1 MARQRLQVLCH
12 SHQGWNPQTLEKGT
26 EVNSG
31 RSSGSQKGE
40 MMLLSGGINGEAFNI
55 AGMGLQ

>member
-1 MARQRLQVLCH
+1 MKARIH
-12 SHQGWNPQTLEKGT
+12 TLEKGT

-40 MMLLSGGINGEAFNI
+40 MMLSSRGINSEAFNI
-55 AGMGLQ
+55 AGMWLH